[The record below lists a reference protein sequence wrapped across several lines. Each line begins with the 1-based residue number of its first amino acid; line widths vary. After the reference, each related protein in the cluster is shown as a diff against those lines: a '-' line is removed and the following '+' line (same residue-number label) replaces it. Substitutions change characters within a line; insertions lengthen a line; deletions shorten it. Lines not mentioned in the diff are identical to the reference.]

1 MRAIILNRYGNESV
15 LQYVKSFPIPSF
27 KEDEVLIEM
36 KAASLNP
43 IDWKIMKGQARL
55 ILPYRFPLILGND
68 GSGIILEVGKNCTRL
83 KKGDEVF
90 FRPSKNKIGTLAQF
104 IAVNESEVSLK
115 PRNLNFIESASLPL
129 VGLTCFQSLF
139 KIGKINSNSKV
150 FINGGSG
157 GVGTF
162 AIQFAKAYGAYVSTT
177 CSSKNSSLVR
187 KLGVDQVIDYTKENF
202 WTKLKNYD
210 IAFDFVGGKS
220 LDFCFPIL
228 KEKGKVIS
236 IATVPSRASL
246 KNFNLSEAKLLL
258 IDFLNLKYK
267 RLSKKYNVEYHYH
280 FMNSSGEQLQVIKN
294 LVESGKI
301 HPVIDKIYNL
311 TETKS
316 AFSYL
321 QTGRAR
327 GKIIITI

>member
-15 LQYVKSFPIPSF
+15 LQYVKSIPIPFF

-43 IDWKIMKGQARL
+43 IDWKIMNGKTRL
-55 ILPYRFPLILGND
+55 ILPYKFPLILGND
-68 GSGIILEVGKNCTRL
+68 GSGVIVEVGKNCTRL

-90 FRPSKNKIGTLAQF
+90 FRPSKTKIGTLAQF
-104 IAVNESEVSLK
+104 ISVNESEVSLK
-115 PRNLNFIESASLPL
+115 PRNLNFVEAAALPL

-139 KIGKINSNSKV
+139 KIGKINSNTKV

-162 AIQFAKAYGAYVSTT
+162 AIQFAKAYGAYVATT

-187 KLGVDQVIDYTKENF
+187 KMGADLVIDYTKENF
-202 WTKLKNYD
+202 WNKLKNYD
-210 IAFDFVGGKS
+210 VAFDCVGGKS
-220 LDFCFPIL
+220 LDFCFQVL

-236 IATVPSRASL
+236 IATIPSRTSL
-246 KNFNLSEAKLLL
+246 KNFHLSKMKLFL
-258 IDFLNLKYK
+258 IDLLNLKYK
-267 RLSKKYNVEYHYH
+267 HLSKKYNVEYHYH
-280 FMNSSGEQLQVIKN
+280 FMNSSAEQLQVIKN

-301 HPVIDKIYNL
+301 HPVIDKVYAL
-311 TETKS
+311 TQSKS
-316 AFSYL
+316 AFTYL